1 MNDIPATTI
10 YGAGYAITHVT
21 FMLIGSSQKGQL
33 QVCKSRITNGLMRSE
48 MNHKMSVM
56 LARHLPNMEE
66 NEVRF
71 DAQLC
76 IHCSKQLL

>member
-1 MNDIPATTI
+1 
-10 YGAGYAITHVT
+10 
-21 FMLIGSSQKGQL
+21 
-33 QVCKSRITNGLMRSE
+33 
-48 MNHKMSVM
+48 M

-66 NEVRF
+66 NEVRL